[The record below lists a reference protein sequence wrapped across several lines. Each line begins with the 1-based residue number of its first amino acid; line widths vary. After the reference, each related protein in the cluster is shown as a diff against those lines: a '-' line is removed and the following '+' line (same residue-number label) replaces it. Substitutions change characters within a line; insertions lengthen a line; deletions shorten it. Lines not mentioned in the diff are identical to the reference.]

1 MGEIILNKIFIGL
14 LLTWVLIVLILA
26 KLGYVDFVNIIDRG
40 LEAVDKK
47 DYKTAVKLFSKA
59 CDGGNARGCYN
70 LGFMYENGEGVQQ
83 DYSKA
88 AELYTK
94 ACDDGSVKGCYNLGA
109 MYANGKGV
117 QQDYSKAAE
126 FYTKACDGDSGV
138 CFNLGLMYANG
149 IEVRRDKVKATEM
162 YSKACDGGYPLGCF
176 GCGVMYEH
184 KEKGTQQDKELALK
198 YYRKACDMG
207 SELGCE
213 NYSELKQ
220 KY

>member
-1 MGEIILNKIFIGL
+1 
-14 LLTWVLIVLILA
+14 
-26 KLGYVDFVNIIDRG
+26 
-40 LEAVDKK
+40 
-47 DYKTAVKLFSKA
+47 
-59 CDGGNARGCYN
+59 
-70 LGFMYENGEGVQQ
+70 
-83 DYSKA
+83 
-88 AELYTK
+88 
-94 ACDDGSVKGCYNLGA
+94 
-109 MYANGKGV
+109 
-117 QQDYSKAAE
+117 
-126 FYTKACDGDSGV
+126 
-138 CFNLGLMYANG
+138 MYANG